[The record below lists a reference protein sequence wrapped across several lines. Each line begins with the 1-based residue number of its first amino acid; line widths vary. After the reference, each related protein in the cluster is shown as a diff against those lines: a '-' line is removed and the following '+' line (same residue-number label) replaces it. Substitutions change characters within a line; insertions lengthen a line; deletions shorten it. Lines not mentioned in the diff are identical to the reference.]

1 MASLLG
7 QKIEPNYRGILNTET
22 LNNPISA
29 SLQKI
34 TDGQNNFSALSLS
47 TGQVGIAGSVQY
59 DWVST
64 PTGVASKTTMWFDAT
79 GRMSWRPG
87 TGAASFVRTFDATGI
102 TANRVY
108 TLPNSSM
115 SLIGTNAAIDTTLR
129 AIVGGGTSPLQLS
142 TTQGA
147 FAFTSDAGLYISRGS
162 TFEVVQYYGNSL
174 NTIASAST
182 FRANTHDFL
191 VGNNGII
198 HGMRLS
204 SLGNLSIGNG
214 TTAVTARLHVRG
226 DGTNPIARF
235 ESSTGT
241 YFTSISQFAFGT
253 IFAMNGFSITENTAS
268 LIFSSTNTGTGAIGT
283 LPIYDFTANN
293 DLSTSLTSSFFRV
306 KRTFSASAGSAN
318 FRPFAVDY
326 TINNSGAQTGTA
338 TGIFLNATETALNGM
353 GHNLMDLGTGGA
365 SYVSRFIVSRTGG
378 ISLNNSNVNFTANAN
393 GVLALFDNT
402 FVNFNRLCF
411 GGTSNAFPALVRQGN
426 TLEVRTA
433 DGASYAQMHAG
444 SYAMAGYLFASLS
457 LRFLIDQDL
466 RGTNF
471 YGNVGLK
478 SSTNANHASAI
489 LDIESTTKGV
499 LFPRMTTTQVNDI
512 TTATDGLVVY
522 NTTIGHL
529 CVRAAG
535 VWHKLSQ
542 STM

>member
-102 TANRVY
+102 TADRVY

-142 TTQGA
+142 TTQIGMTFSGVA
-147 FAFTSDAGLYISRGS
+147 NPITWRANATLTDYSGWHQADGTYRIITKDTAALFINIVNAVNFQSGLGS
-162 TFEVVQYYGNSL
+162 TGRTVINAAGNW
-174 NTIASAST
+174 
-182 FRANTHDFL
+182 
-191 VGNNGII
+191 
-198 HGMRLS
+198 
-204 SLGNLSIGNG
+204 SIGGSFTN
-214 TTAVTARLHVRG
+214 AARLHVQG
-226 DGTNPIARF
+226 DGTNPIFRAENSTGSVSLQMLNSGALTLNEGNFNVSNGNINVSGKVTSTGGYNNTTSTIIPSF
-235 ESSTGT
+235 ESSVTC
-241 YFTSISQFAFGT
+241 SNA
-253 IFAMNGFSITENTAS
+253 
-268 LIFSSTNTGTGAIGT
+268 
-283 LPIYDFTANN
+283 
-293 DLSTSLTSSFFRV
+293 
-306 KRTFSASAGSAN
+306 AGNAN
-318 FRPFAVDY
+318 FRPISISY

-353 GHNLMDLGTGGA
+353 AHNFITVQRGGVNYFNVTRAGLVEASGLSFSAGGA
-365 SYVSRFIVSRTGG
+365 SSGRFLSVT
-378 ISLNNSNVNFTANAN
+378 N
-393 GVLALFDNT
+393 GV
-402 FVNFNRLCF
+402 FVMYNSGANDFTRLNFGSQDATR
-411 GGTSNAFPALVRQGN
+411 PALQVSGAA
-426 TLEVRTA
+426 LEVRTA
-433 DGASYAQMHAG
+433 DGANYTQLVAG
-444 SYAMAGYLFASLS
+444 SYAMSGWAFASLS
-457 LRFLIDQDL
+457 TRYLIDQDS
-466 RGTNF
+466 RGVVF
-471 YGNVGLK
+471 ISNVGLK
-478 SSTNANHASAI
+478 SSNAANDASAI
-489 LDIESTTKGV
+489 LDIASTTKGV
-499 LFPRMTTTQVNDI
+499 LFPRMTTTQVNNI
-512 TTATDGLVVY
+512 GTPADGLVVY

-535 VWHKLSQ
+535 VWHKLSH